1 MTHFSLLD
9 YTLFGLYLAT
19 SVGVGLWSAQR
30 KAGNLG
36 DYFLAGSASSAVR
49 SSDSSSSACSRNAP
63 TPGVALIG
71 SLAGF
76 LSLLS
81 LHLYQSG
88 IFTAEKPAS
97 LVSFLWFSFF
107 GCLITIAFGLA
118 ASHGRKAVT
127 GS

>member
-1 MTHFSLLD
+1 MFTKRAD
-9 YTLFGLYLAT
+9 TRG
-19 SVGVGLWSAQR
+19 
-30 KAGNLG
+30 
-36 DYFLAGSASSAVR
+36 
-49 SSDSSSSACSRNAP
+49 
-63 TPGVALIG
+63 ALIG

-88 IFTAEKPAS
+88 IFTAEKPAI

-107 GCLITIAFGLA
+107 GCLITITIAFGLA